1 MENVYKQTNLRR
13 TIIVPKLIFEIE
25 CKDINFSLFVYKYVL
40 VLLDKRHLD
49 FFCSCA
55 LFVSIFKLIV
65 FVKIEEIGCTFF
77 FFWVKGV

>member
-1 MENVYKQTNLRR
+1 MENVWLYKQTNLRR

-40 VLLDKRHLD
+40 VQDIWIC
-49 FFCSCA
+49 FCSCA

-77 FFWVKGV
+77 FSWVKGV